1 MKDSGHIHLDADE
14 RMRKGAADEVIVLCF
29 DIDDMSGEEIGI
41 AADRLR
47 ALDGVLDL
55 SIGNRLGKKGRPVSD
70 FRLLIVP
77 EALEAVS
84 RACFI
89 ETSTIGMRW
98 HREQRF
104 CLPRSN
110 ESLTREGF
118 SLRRKRVAR
127 PDGSS
132 SCKVESD
139 DLEEGDGLA
148 GRRRLKG
155 LGEFEGSL

>member
-1 MKDSGHIHLDADE
+1 
-14 RMRKGAADEVIVLCF
+14 
-29 DIDDMSGEEIGI
+29 MSGEEIGV

-47 ALDGVLDL
+47 ALEGVLDA
-55 SIGNRLGKKGRPVSD
+55 SIGNRQGKKGRPVAD

-77 EALEAVS
+77 EALETVS

-98 HREQRF
+98 HREQRY
-104 CLPRSN
+104 CLERSH
-110 ESLTREGF
+110 ESHSHSRDVLCAG
-118 SLRRKRVAR
+118 SGSAR

-155 LGEFEGSL
+155 LGEFEAACSNSF